1 MSAERLTSDRPASER
16 PPVER
21 VPTEQLVFMH
31 QGLVRAIA
39 RGIHRSFPSYIEL
52 DDLIGYGQ
60 IGLAQAARDFD
71 PERGMQ
77 FSTFAYYRIRGA
89 ILDGANQMN
98 WLRRSRTRAGDA
110 FERASADVL
119 AMESGDAAGQSP
131 EDEAWLHGISN
142 KLTVVFLLSQA
153 GDEEREDLQAVDD
166 EAAPLEKLL
175 DDELKRTLRNVIK
188 TLPDDARQLIES
200 TYFEGCT
207 LKEAGERLDISK
219 AWASRLHAKAL
230 DQLARA
236 LKRSQVCD

>member
-1 MSAERLTSDRPASER
+1 MTTQRLSS
-16 PPVER
+16 
-21 VPTEQLVFMH
+21 EQLVFAH

-60 IGLAQAARDFD
+60 VGLAQAARDFD
-71 PERGMQ
+71 HERGMQ

-98 WLRRSRTRAGDA
+98 WLRRKTRAGDA
-110 FERASADVL
+110 FDRGSGDLLEL
-119 AMESGDAAGQSP
+119 ESGDSAGRHAT
-131 EDEAWLHGISN
+131 DDATWVDGISG

-153 GDEEREDLQAVDD
+153 GEEERDDLQAVDK

-175 DDELKRTLRNVIK
+175 DEELKQTLRDVLK
-188 TLPDDARQLIES
+188 TLPDDARQLVQA

-207 LKEAGERLDISK
+207 LKEAGERLGISK
-219 AWASRLHAKAL
+219 AWASRLHARAL

-236 LKRSQVCD
+236 LKRSHVCD

>member
-1 MSAERLTSDRPASER
+1 MTTER
-16 PPVER
+16 PSS
-21 VPTEQLVFMH
+21 EQLVFTH

-71 PERGMQ
+71 HERGMQ

-98 WLRRSRTRAGDA
+98 WLRRKTRAGDI
-110 FERASADVL
+110 FERGSGDVL
-119 AMESGDAAGQSP
+119 ELESGDSTGHSP
-131 EDEAWLHGISN
+131 SDEAWLQGVSG

-153 GDEEREDLQAVDD
+153 GEEEREDLQAVDR
-166 EAAPLEKLL
+166 ESAPLDKIL
-175 DDELKRTLRNVIK
+175 DEELKHTLREVVK
-188 TLPDDARQLIES
+188 TLPDDARQLVQA

-207 LKEAGERLDISK
+207 LKEAGERLGISK
-219 AWASRLHAKAL
+219 AWASRLHARAL

-236 LKRSQVCD
+236 LKRSHVCD

>member
-1 MSAERLTSDRPASER
+1 MTTERLSS
-16 PPVER
+16 
-21 VPTEQLVFMH
+21 EQLVFTH

-60 IGLAQAARDFD
+60 VGLAQAARDFD
-71 PERGMQ
+71 HERGMQ

-98 WLRRSRTRAGDA
+98 WLRRKTRAGDA
-110 FERASADVL
+110 FDRASGDL
-119 AMESGDAAGQSP
+119 LELESADAADRHSM
-131 EDEAWLHGISN
+131 DDAAWVDGISG

-153 GDEEREDLQAVDD
+153 GEEEREDLQAVDK
-166 EAAPLEKLL
+166 EVAPLEKLL
-175 DDELKRTLRNVIK
+175 DEELKQTLRDVLK
-188 TLPDDARQLIES
+188 TLPDDARQLVQS

-207 LKEAGERLDISK
+207 LKEAGERLGISK
-219 AWASRLHAKAL
+219 AWASRLHARAL

>member
-1 MSAERLTSDRPASER
+1 MSTER
-16 PPVER
+16 PPIER
-21 VPTEQLVFMH
+21 VPSEQLVFMH

-98 WLRRSRTRAGDA
+98 WLRRKTRAGDA
-110 FERASADVL
+110 FERASADLL
-119 AMESGDAAGQSP
+119 AVESGDSAGHSP
-131 EDEAWLHGISN
+131 EDEAWLHGVSN

-175 DDELKRTLRNVIK
+175 DDELKRTLRDVIK
-188 TLPDDARQLIES
+188 TLPDDARQLVEA

-207 LKEAGERLDISK
+207 LKEAGERLGISK

-236 LKRSQVCD
+236 LKRSHVCD

>member
-1 MSAERLTSDRPASER
+1 MSKERMS
-16 PPVER
+16 
-21 VPTEQLVFMH
+21 TEQLVFMH
-31 QGLVRAIA
+31 QGLVRALA

-60 IGLAQAARDFD
+60 LGLAQAARDFD

-98 WLRRSRTRAGDA
+98 WLRRKTRAGDA

-119 AMESGDAAGQSP
+119 EVESGDAAARPQAN
-131 EDEAWLHGISN
+131 DQAWLQGVSS

-153 GDEEREDLQAVDD
+153 GEEERDDLQAVDPD
-166 EAAPLEKLL
+166 SAPLEKLL
-175 DDELKRTLRNVIK
+175 DEELKRTLREVLK
-188 TLPDDARQLIES
+188 TLPDDARQLVQA

-207 LKEAGERLDISK
+207 LKEAGERLGISK
-219 AWASRLHAKAL
+219 AWASRLHARAL

-236 LKRSQVCD
+236 LKRSHVAD

>member
-1 MSAERLTSDRPASER
+1 MTTQ
-16 PPVER
+16 R
-21 VPTEQLVFMH
+21 VSSEQLVFTH

-60 IGLAQAARDFD
+60 VGLAQAARDFD
-71 PERGMQ
+71 HERGMQ

-98 WLRRSRTRAGDA
+98 WLRRKTRAGDA
-110 FERASADVL
+110 FDRASGELLELESADS
-119 AMESGDAAGQSP
+119 AGRHTDDAAWV
-131 EDEAWLHGISN
+131 DGISG

-153 GDEEREDLQAVDD
+153 GEEEREDLQAVDRD
-166 EAAPLEKLL
+166 TAPLEKLL
-175 DDELKRTLRNVIK
+175 DEELKQTLHDVLK
-188 TLPDDARQLIES
+188 TLPDDARQLVQA

-207 LKEAGERLDISK
+207 LKEAGERLGISK
-219 AWASRLHAKAL
+219 AWASRLHARAL

-236 LKRSQVCD
+236 LKRSHVAD

>member
-1 MSAERLTSDRPASER
+1 MNK
-16 PPVER
+16 ER
-21 VPTEQLVFMH
+21 VPPEQLVFMH
-31 QGLVRAIA
+31 QGLVRALA

-98 WLRRSRTRAGDA
+98 WLRRKTRAGDA
-110 FERASADVL
+110 FERGSGDVL
-119 AMESGDAAGQSP
+119 EVESGDAAGHSSSGQSGSN
-131 EDEAWLHGISN
+131 EAWLQGVSS

-153 GDEEREDLQAVDD
+153 GEEERDDLQAVDPGC
-166 EAAPLEKLL
+166 APLQKLL
-175 DDELKRTLRNVIK
+175 DEELKQTLREVLK
-188 TLPDDARQLIES
+188 TLPDDARQLVQA

-207 LKEAGERLDISK
+207 LKEAGERLGISK
-219 AWASRLHAKAL
+219 AWASRLHARAL

-236 LKRSQVCD
+236 LKRSHVAD